1 MVTDLVN
8 GEVSVNTKDTI
19 DTSAIFRDTIE
30 DDSMILV
37 TLDIASN
44 RSIIAIYFPK
54 EYLW

>member
-8 GEVSVNTKDTI
+8 GEVSVNAEDTI

-30 DDSMILV
+30 DDSVILV

>member
-1 MVTDLVN
+1 MFTDLVN
-8 GEVSVNTKDTI
+8 GEVSVNAKDTI

-30 DDSMILV
+30 DNSMILV

-44 RSIIAIYFPK
+44 RSIIATYFPK